1 MSARTKARKRAVD
14 AVFAADLRKL
24 NPIEL
29 LETTEKSVSDRQNQE
44 EIFDY
49 ARRVVEGVVENYEQI
64 DDAIEIASH
73 QWKIERMPTLDRAI
87 LRVATWEILFNVEV
101 PDAVAISEAV
111 ELAKEFSTDDSSAFI
126 NGVLNQI
133 SSTKA
138 AI

>member
-29 LETTEKSVSDRQNQE
+29 LKTTEQETADRQNQGE
-44 EIFDY
+44 QFGYAAEIVNGIVD
-49 ARRVVEGVVENYEQI
+49 NYESI
-64 DDAIEIASH
+64 DDAIEAASH
-73 QWKIERMPTLDRAI
+73 QWKIERMPALDRAI
-87 LRVATWEILFNVEV
+87 LRVAIWELLFNEQV

-111 ELAKEFSTDDSSAFI
+111 ELAKEYSTEDSSGFI

-133 SSTKA
+133 AATKRA
-138 AI
+138 L

>member
-87 LRVATWEILFNVEV
+87 LRVATWEILFNIEV

-133 SSTKA
+133 SSTKT